1 MTPAT
6 RPRRRSPRERS
17 QEIVDA
23 TRGLFDEQGVQE
35 ASIDRIAK
43 AVGINKALIYRHFA
57 SKDELFVLTV
67 THYLDELAERM
78 RDQIPADGDPA
89 EQLERAVDVFT
100 AFCLEFPAFL
110 DCSLSLMRRPIGDLQ
125 DVVSDAVMIRLGQAM
140 VGCLGISAD
149 ILRRGDAAGVFEVD
163 DPDFA
168 ANHLYTQT
176 LGTMHLARIGVGVRE
191 GAPGIPQ
198 MFALD
203 PEQVRRAAMDD
214 ALRAVSGPRPAR
226 PVAR

>member
-1 MTPAT
+1 MAPST
-6 RPRRRSPRERS
+6 RSPRRSPRERS
-17 QEIVDA
+17 QDIVDA
-23 TRGLFDEQGVQE
+23 TRALFDEQGVQE

-43 AVGINKALIYRHFA
+43 AVGINKALIYRHFT

-67 THYLDELAERM
+67 THYLDELSERM
-78 RDQIPADGDPA
+78 RGEIPADGDPV
-89 EQLERAVDVFT
+89 EQLERAVDVFST
-100 AFCLEFPAFL
+100 FCLEFPAFL
-110 DCSLSLMRRPIGDLQ
+110 DCSLSLMRRPIADLQ
-125 DVVSDAVMIRLGQAM
+125 DVVSDAVLIRLGQAM

-149 ILRRGDAAGVFEVD
+149 ILRRGTADGVFAVD

-176 LGTMHLARIGVGVRE
+176 LGTMHLARIGIGVRE

-203 PEQVRRAAMDD
+203 PEQVRQAAMDD

>member
-1 MTPAT
+1 MTAAT
-6 RPRRRSPRERS
+6 RTRRRTPRERS

-23 TRGLFDEQGVQE
+23 TRALFDEQGVQE
-35 ASIDRIAK
+35 ASVDRIAK
-43 AVGINKALIYRHFA
+43 AVGINKALIYRHFT

-67 THYLDELAERM
+67 THYLDELSERM
-78 RDQIPADGDPA
+78 RDEIPEDEDPVQ
-89 EQLERAVDVFT
+89 QLERAVDVFS

-110 DCSLSLMRRPIGDLQ
+110 DCSLSLMRRPIADLQ
-125 DVVSDAVMIRLGQAM
+125 DAVSDAVLIRLGQAM
-140 VGCLGISAD
+140 VGCLGISAE
-149 ILRRGDAAGVFEVD
+149 ILRRGNDDGVFAVD

-191 GAPGIPQ
+191 AAPGIPQ
-198 MFALD
+198 MFPLD
-203 PEQVRRAAMDD
+203 PERVRRAAMDD

>member
-1 MTPAT
+1 MAPST
-6 RPRRRSPRERS
+6 RSPRRSPRERS
-17 QEIVDA
+17 RDIVNA
-23 TRGLFDEQGVQE
+23 TRALFDEQGVQE

-78 RDQIPADGDPA
+78 RSEIPADGDPL
-89 EQLERAVDVFT
+89 EQLERAVDVFS

-110 DCSLSLMRRPIGDLQ
+110 DCSLSLMRRPITDLQ
-125 DVVSDAVMIRLGQAM
+125 DVVSDAVLIRLGQAM

-149 ILRRGDAAGVFEVD
+149 ILRRGAEDGVFAVD

-214 ALRAVSGPRPAR
+214 ALRAVSARPAR